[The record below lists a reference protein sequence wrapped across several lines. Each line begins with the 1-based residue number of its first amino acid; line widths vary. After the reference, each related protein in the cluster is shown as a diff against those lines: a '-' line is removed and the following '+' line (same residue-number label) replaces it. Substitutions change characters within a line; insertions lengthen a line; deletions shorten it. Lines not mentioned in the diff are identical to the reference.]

1 MVAGAALRS
10 RLRIQ
15 RSKSIVD
22 ATLAAI
28 EAWLA
33 KRSARDTLGQY
44 RTQLQVLGDA
54 LSTPLTRIRAE
65 LDGLRA
71 DALATPG
78 DVYRAAAN
86 QDRRTLTVDR
96 IFGYFRDKFDQ
107 RDDPA
112 LASFLRAADEL
123 TWSLFAQ
130 PFKSL
135 GLAPRSA
142 PLPYIEALYSPRA
155 IPRAEPPADLR
166 SADTVIAAF
175 LKELPMPLIGLPPS
189 AVAEPWQLAL
199 LAHEVGHHVQYD
211 LLPGSALI
219 AAFRQLLTDAAPPA
233 DADTWAL
240 YHHEIFADAFSV
252 AAIGPAAV
260 RVIAELELA
269 DEARMLD
276 SGSAKYP
283 CSAVRIALL
292 AAVSA
297 GLGAD
302 AGAGL
307 GGIDPL
313 ALTTGAPIMSKSRDL
328 RARASA
334 ELAAVPAVASAIIAG
349 PLGAAGKLAD
359 LLAWDDDD
367 YAEGGNIEGWR
378 TALLVGKPAPETTLR
393 GPRRIISAAIEA
405 WSRVAQIEDD
415 GAREAHQAHLR
426 QSTLTMLT
434 ESRETATRAARSP
447 TDGLESM
454 PIALGDTLWSLLQA
468 TTDETP
474 P

>member
-1 MVAGAALRS
+1 VDPGAALKN

-22 ATLAAI
+22 ATRTAI
-28 EAWLA
+28 DAWLSRRRA
-33 KRSARDTLGQY
+33 KDTLDQY
-44 RTQLQVLGDA
+44 RTQLDVLGDA
-54 LSTPLTRIRAE
+54 LSQPLARIRGE

-71 DALATPG
+71 DAAATTG

-86 QDRRTLTVDR
+86 QDRRALTIHR
-96 IFGYFRDKFDQ
+96 IFVYFRDKFDQ

-112 LASFLRAADEL
+112 LAPLLRAADEL

-135 GLAPRSA
+135 GLTPRSA

-155 IPRAEPPADLR
+155 IPRAEPPGDLR
-166 SADTVIAAF
+166 SSDTVIAAF
-175 LKELPMPLIGLPPS
+175 VKELPMPLIGLPPS
-189 AVAEPWQLAL
+189 VVTDPWQLAL
-199 LAHEVGHHVQYD
+199 LAHEVGHHVEYD
-211 LLPGSALI
+211 LLPASALI
-219 AAFRQLLTDAAPPA
+219 ASFRQLLEGAAPPA

-269 DEARMLD
+269 DEAKMLD

-302 AGAGL
+302 ATGSHR
-307 GGIDPL
+307 GIDPA
-313 ALTTGAPIMSKSRDL
+313 ALVQGPPILSRSRDQ
-328 RARASA
+328 RARAST
-334 ELAAVPAVASAIIAG
+334 ELDAVPAVANAIVTG
-349 PLGAAGKLAD
+349 PLGAAGTLANLVAWD
-359 LLAWDDDD
+359 PSDYKAGGNVDEWAKELLAG
-367 YAEGGNIEGWR
+367 AP
-378 TALLVGKPAPETTLR
+378 TPETTLR
-393 GPRRIISAAIEA
+393 GPRRIISASIVA
-405 WSRVAQIEDD
+405 WSRTEQIDD
-415 GAREAHQAHLR
+415 DSQRADRQDHLR
-426 QSTLTMLT
+426 QSTLTMLAQ
-434 ESRETATRAARSP
+434 SREVATRAGAP
-447 TDGLESM
+447 GGLESA
-454 PIALGDTLWSLLQA
+454 PLPLGDLLWSLLQA
-468 TTDETP
+468 DRAP
-474 P
+474 

>member
-1 MVAGAALRS
+1 VDQGGALKNRQ
-10 RLRIQ
+10 RIQ
-15 RSKSIVD
+15 RSKSIVE

-28 EAWLA
+28 EAWLVV
-33 KRSARDTLGQY
+33 RRARDPLGQY

-71 DALATPG
+71 DAAATPG
-78 DVYRAAAN
+78 EVYRAAAT

-96 IFGYFRDKFDQ
+96 IFGYFREKFDQ

-112 LASFLRAADEL
+112 LAPFLRAADEL

-142 PLPYIEALYSPRA
+142 PLPYVEALYSPRA

-166 SADTVIAAF
+166 SGDAVIAAF

-199 LAHEVGHHVQYD
+199 LAHEVGHHVEYD
-211 LLPGSALI
+211 LLPASALI
-219 AAFRQLLTDAAPPA
+219 ASFKQLLADAAPPA
-233 DADTWAL
+233 DADTWSL

-260 RVIAELELA
+260 RVIAELELSDDA
-269 DEARMLD
+269 KMLD

-292 AAVSA
+292 TAVSA

-302 AGAGL
+302 ASGSRS
-307 GGIDPL
+307 GIDPEAL
-313 ALTTGAPIMSKSRDL
+313 ARGAPIVIRSQDV

-334 ELAAVPAVASAIIAG
+334 ELAAVPAVARAIVAG

-367 YAEGGNIEGWR
+367 YAGGGKVEAWS
-378 TALLVGKPAPETTLR
+378 TALLVGTPFAETTLR
-393 GPRRIISAAIEA
+393 GPRRIISAAIDA
-405 WSRVAQIEDD
+405 WSRTAQIEDD
-415 GAREAHQAHLR
+415 GAREAHQDHLR
-426 QSTLTMLT
+426 ESTLAMLAQ
-434 ESRETATRAARSP
+434 SREATTRAGAG
-447 TDGLESM
+447 GLESM
-454 PIALGDTLWSLLQA
+454 LPEPLGDTLWRLLQA

>member
-1 MVAGAALRS
+1 MVPGGALKN

-28 EAWLA
+28 AAWLQ
-33 KRSARDTLGQY
+33 ARRTKDTLGQY
-44 RTQLQVLGDA
+44 QTQLHVLGNA

-65 LDGLRA
+65 LDGLRT
-71 DALATPG
+71 DAVATTG
-78 DVYRAAAN
+78 DVYRAAAT
-86 QDRRTLTVDR
+86 QDRRTLTIDR
-96 IFGYFRDKFDQ
+96 IFGYFREKFDQ

-112 LASFLRAADEL
+112 LAPFLRAADEL

-142 PLPYIEALYSPRA
+142 PLPYVEALYSPRA

-166 SADTVIAAF
+166 SGDTVIAAF

-199 LAHEVGHHVQYD
+199 LAHEVGHHIEYD

-219 AAFRQLLTDAAPPA
+219 AAFRQLLADAAPLEQ
-233 DADTWAL
+233 ADTWAL

-269 DEARMLD
+269 DDAKMLD

-297 GLGAD
+297 GLGASAHGD
-302 AGAGL
+302 L
-307 GGIDPL
+307 GGIDPE
-313 ALTTGAPIMSKSRDL
+313 ALIHGPPLLIGTRDL

-334 ELAAVPAVASAIIAG
+334 ELACVPAMASAIVAG
-349 PLGAAGKLAD
+349 PLGKAGKLAD
-359 LLAWDDDD
+359 LLAWDRDD
-367 YAEGGNIEGWR
+367 YAEGGNVESWS
-378 TALLVGKPAPETTLR
+378 TALLVGKPFAETTLR
-393 GPRRIISAAIEA
+393 GPRRIISAAIDA
-405 WSRVAQIEDD
+405 WSRTVQIEDD

-426 QSTLTMLT
+426 QSTLTMLA
-434 ESRETATRAARSP
+434 ESRETATRAIP
-447 TDGLESM
+447 TGGLESA
-454 PIALGDTLWSLLQA
+454 PISLGDTLWHLLQA